1 MSINRMYGA
10 KAATKVT
17 DEINKNPNRVI
28 GGLKG
33 HGADSFNMMD
43 STGREKQVATIAYVQ
58 GIEEKLRKLVGLV
71 NEQDVKIRRLSK
83 NAKKMD

>member
-1 MSINRMYGA
+1 MSISRMYGA
-10 KAATKVT
+10 NAKNKVT
-17 DEINKNPNRVI
+17 DENNKNPNRVL
-28 GGLKG
+28 GGLRG

-43 STGREKQVATIAYVQ
+43 SAGREKQVATTAYVQ
-58 GIEEKLRKLVGLV
+58 GIEEKLRKLAGLV